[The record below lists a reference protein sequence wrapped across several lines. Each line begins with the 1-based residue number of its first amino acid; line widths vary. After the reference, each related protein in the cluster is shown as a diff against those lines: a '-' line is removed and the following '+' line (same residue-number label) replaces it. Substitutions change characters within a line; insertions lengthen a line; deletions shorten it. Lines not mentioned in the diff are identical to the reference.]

1 MKKIEYKFS
10 KLPYISLKSS
20 ILKKGNDIN
29 DLRIGKLEE
38 EFNSLGKDGW
48 VLIDIYWMEGI
59 ALFKREL

>member
-1 MKKIEYKFS
+1 MRKIEYKFV
-10 KLPYISLKSS
+10 KLPHISLKSS
-20 ILKKGNDIN
+20 VFKNGNDIN

-48 VLIDIYWMEGI
+48 VLIDIYWLEGI